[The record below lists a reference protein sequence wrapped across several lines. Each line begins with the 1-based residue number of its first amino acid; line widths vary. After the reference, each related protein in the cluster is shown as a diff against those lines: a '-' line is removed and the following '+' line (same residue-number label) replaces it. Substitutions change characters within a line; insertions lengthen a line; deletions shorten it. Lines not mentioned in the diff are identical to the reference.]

1 MNKMFPKNIQA
12 KKEDG
17 IPPTHPE
24 KQNLDEQNLPR
35 NISKEKKNLEIPQNK
50 SQRKRRRLDTIVD
63 SLRFEI
69 LLRSSKQKY
78 FPVTFIGGGLFR

>member
-1 MNKMFPKNIQA
+1 MS
-12 KKEDG
+12 G

-24 KQNLDEQNLPR
+24 KQNLDEQNLPK

>member
-1 MNKMFPKNIQA
+1 MSKIFPPKNQGKEE
-12 KKEDG
+12 KK
-17 IPPTHPE
+17 
-24 KQNLDEQNLPR
+24 EQNLPK

-78 FPVTFIGGGLFR
+78 FPFTFIGGGLFR